1 MVPQKNKGEGGRYGE
16 MLLGVKQDLVLLE
29 EEKKKLGPC
38 VKGRRGVGN
47 HHGVLVGKGRRNGCE
62 RRTGEGE
69 RCRCWGWMMP
79 VLKMNS
85 PIALSGNHQMVLVKR
100 QGAKGRARQNTGGLA
115 VPPSSPLSAPPP
127 GHGDGRGAAG
137 STPSRWER
145 EEEEEAASLG
155 AQRSILLTNG
165 LLNGARGGTM
175 PALSPGQL
183 GLCKA
188 RGRQRRPRGK
198 PSRRVAFATVFA

>member
-16 MLLGVKQDLVLLE
+16 MLLGVKQDLVLME

-69 RCRCWGWMMP
+69 RCRCWGRMMP

-85 PIALSGNHQMVLVKR
+85 PIALPGNRQMVLVKR

-127 GHGDGRGAAG
+127 GARGRPRCCRLHSEPLGEGGRGGGCIPG
-137 STPSRWER
+137 SPEVNFIDKRPLEWR
-145 EEEEEAASLG
+145 A
-155 AQRSILLTNG
+155 
-165 LLNGARGGTM
+165 GGTM